1 MAMETLLRS
10 LGDEKRCEILRL
22 VWSNELPAAAIA
34 AHFPDVT
41 RSAISQHLGVLR
53 RAELVHERR
62 EGPRRLY
69 RANQHELARIRAFV
83 DSFWTSSLERLKEV
97 AEAAVSESESSR

>member
-1 MAMETLLRS
+1 METLLKS

-22 VWSNELPAAAIA
+22 VWSHELPAATIA
-34 AHFPDVT
+34 AHFPGVT

-53 RAELVHERR
+53 RADLVRERR

-69 RANQHELARIRAFV
+69 SANQVELARAKEFL
-83 DSFWTSSLERLKEV
+83 DSFWTSSLEKLKLV
-97 AEAAVSESESSR
+97 AEAAANESGVSQ